1 MIESETGWSDVRIQ
15 DFLNISQ
22 TNFAIKF
29 VAFAPG
35 YFVSHGVAEV
45 SIPDDMSGQGYSVD
59 TIVTDGV
66 TEDTQLSDIIWADI

>member
-22 TNFAIKF
+22 TSFAIKF
-29 VAFAPG
+29 VAFASG